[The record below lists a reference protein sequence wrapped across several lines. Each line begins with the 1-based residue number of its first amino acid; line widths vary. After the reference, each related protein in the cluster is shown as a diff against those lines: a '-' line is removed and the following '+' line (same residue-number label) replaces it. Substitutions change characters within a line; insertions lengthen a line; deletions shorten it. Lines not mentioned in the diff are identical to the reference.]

1 MLTYSVNGTFFT
13 QFIPNFPLGIT
24 MERVTSK
31 HLFNYQLNG
40 VMDKEVE
47 EEQMKVMPK
56 LMEFMKSIGID
67 PATYDPEKLTCEEAI
82 SNRCKIVDFL
92 TGYTTSH
99 ASLINA
105 VEKCIHTK
113 FEVPPRD
120 GNDYSVPVL
129 VHTPKRLESRRD
141 NPAIIHAHGGGV
153 VMGSAELVKPAL
165 SRDADSFGVVYFNVD
180 YRLAP
185 ETKCPN
191 NALDFYC
198 AVKHIVENAKEFGI
212 DPTRIAIA
220 GDSGGSYI
228 AMATMVMMAQKDEG
242 NLVKLAILAIPM
254 IDDSCFGDPKSM
266 TREERQE
273 YKDMRKIWECIAVDI
288 DEQRKNGDPLL
299 FPAKADDELLAKM
312 PPTIIWEVELDMF
325 ITEATRLA
333 RRLRAAGR
341 LLELYIAPGVPHG
354 ADFDPDLKVSQRKT
368 KDYKLAIETYLL

>member
-1 MLTYSVNGTFFT
+1 
-13 QFIPNFPLGIT
+13 

-31 HLFNYQLNG
+31 HLFSYQLDG
-40 VMDKEVE
+40 VIDKEVE
-47 EEQMKVMPK
+47 EEQTKMMSK
-56 LMEFMKSIGID
+56 LMEYMNENGID
-67 PATYDPEKLTCEEAI
+67 PTTFDPEKLTCEELVHTYREM
-82 SNRCKIVDFL
+82 SDYLL
-92 TGYTTSH
+92 TPILTRDCF
-99 ASLINA
+99 INA
-105 VEKCIHTK
+105 EEKCIHTK
-113 FEVPPRD
+113 IEVPQRD

-129 VHTPKRLESRRD
+129 VHTPKRLESHHD
-141 NPAIIHAHGGGV
+141 NAAIIYAHGGGAV
-153 VMGSAELVKPAL
+153 TGSAEFYKSWLAL
-165 SRDADSFGVVYFNVD
+165 AADSFGVVYFNVD
-180 YRLAP
+180 YRIAP
-185 ETKCPN
+185 ETKCPK